1 MTTNKALEVHNITK
15 FKLHSNYGKDLSL
28 LGEGAFSH
36 VLIFQSIYDHSVRA
50 TFEMFD
56 SGIRQEE
63 KKTKSIEETE
73 SFNLTAGEKVEL
85 VIEDERKQKLEFIEG
100 RVFTISEVKT
110 SMTNTMKENFKIEMC
125 LNDYIKNELEEN
137 FVVKRFDQKISAT
150 ANEVLS
156 TITERPVFV
165 DSTVTELPIKG
176 CTERPFDFVTT
187 LCPKAQPEKFPTS
200 AGYLLF
206 DTYNG
211 LNFRSI
217 DVMFSQ
223 EPKRR
228 MILNETPRLPP
239 GYSNKILNVEFS
251 NTMNV
256 LDSLRYG
263 ALQNDKMRTLD
274 PNYHTYAQNNHN
286 SDSLY
291 LGDNNLK
298 DVKPVVGDHLQL
310 PTKSS
315 RVINQIRNTGVH
327 PPGEDLDA
335 QLPFAQEPTFD
346 HDTIPQLAI
355 KRYYQSRLY
364 TVNIKLYGDFG
375 IFPGDVVYCD
385 FPEIS
390 AEQTSKKISK
400 KKSGKYLVADVAHLI
415 CPEGCYTK
423 LNMIRD
429 SIVEE
434 E

>member
-56 SGIRQEE
+56 SGIRLEE
-63 KKTKSIEETE
+63 KKTTSLEEVG

-85 VIEDERKQKLEFIEG
+85 VMEDERKQKLEFIEG

-150 ANEVLS
+150 VNEVLS
-156 TITERPVFV
+156 TVTERPIFV
-165 DSTVTELPIKG
+165 DPTVTELPIKG

-187 LCPKAQPEKFPTS
+187 LCPKAQPEKFPKS

-239 GYSNKILNVEFS
+239 GYSNKILSVEFS

-274 PNYHTYAQNNHN
+274 PNYHTYAQNTHN

-291 LGDNNLK
+291 QGDNNLQ
-298 DVKPVVGDHLQL
+298 DVKPKVGEHLQL
-310 PTKSS
+310 SEKSS
-315 RVINQIRNTGVH
+315 RVINQIRDTGVH
-327 PPGEDLDA
+327 PSGENLDA
-335 QLPFAQEPTFD
+335 QLKFAQEPTFD
-346 HDTIPQLAI
+346 HDQIPQIAI

-375 IFPGDVVYCD
+375 IFPGDVIHCD

-390 AEQTSKKISK
+390 ADQTSKNVSK

-429 SIVEE
+429 SIVE
-434 E
+434 